1 MSEQVKR
8 AWTLFGVFFSI
19 SAVTLGGGIAMLP
32 LMSREFVEKRGWMT
46 EDDMLDTVA
55 IMQAMPGIIAMN
67 MGVLIGHRCAGFWG
81 ALLALAGSLLPP
93 FLAIVLLASLI
104 MAIQGTA
111 AAQHAFLGVRAAVCA
126 LIFIAVLKMSKPVL
140 RDVFTIIVAAGCFVA
155 LVFFNLNAIWLIIGG
170 GIAGLLQAAINLRLR
185 LRKASTGG
193 KL

>member
-1 MSEQVKR
+1 MSEQIKR
-8 AWTLFGVFFSI
+8 LRTLFWVFFSI
-19 SAVTLGGGIAMLP
+19 SAVTLGGGLAMLP

-67 MGVLIGHRCAGFWG
+67 MGVLIGHRCAGIAG

-93 FLAIVLLASLI
+93 FLAIVLLASVI

-126 LIFIAVLKMSKPVL
+126 LIFVSVLKMSKPIL
-140 RDVFTIIVAAGCFVA
+140 QDAFTIIVAVGCFVA
-155 LVFFNLNAIWLIIGG
+155 LVFFNLNAIWLIVGG
-170 GIAGLLQAAINLRLR
+170 AVAGLLQTAINLWLWRR
-185 LRKASTGG
+185 NAAAGG
-193 KL
+193 QP